1 MQVSTS
7 SRPARLS
14 GGHAAWGKRE
24 EEGVD
29 VSRPGAEKQPWGGGK
44 QAGGLQ
50 GGGATL
56 NRAFGDEGRVGAML
70 KSALLHA
77 RAKGW
82 RSGGLVG

>member
-1 MQVSTS
+1 MS
-7 SRPARLS
+7 A
-14 GGHAAWGKRE
+14 GRE
-24 EEGVD
+24 
-29 VSRPGAEKQPWGGGK
+29 EKQPWGGGK

-77 RAKGW
+77 RAKAV
-82 RSGGLVG
+82 GGGGQRLSEGPEGS